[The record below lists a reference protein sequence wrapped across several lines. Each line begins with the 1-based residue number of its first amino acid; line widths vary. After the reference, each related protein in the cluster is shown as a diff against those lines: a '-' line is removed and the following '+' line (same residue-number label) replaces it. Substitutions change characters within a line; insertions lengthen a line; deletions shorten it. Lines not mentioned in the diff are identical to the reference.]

1 MKEIRF
7 KGYAHIEEHEVKAV
21 IGAIEEALFDLP
33 YLIDI
38 QFTSDG
44 EIEND

>member
-7 KGYAHIEEHEVKAV
+7 KGYAHIEEHEVEAV
-21 IGAIEEALFDLP
+21 KGAIGEVLFDLP

-38 QFTSDG
+38 EFTSEE
-44 EIEND
+44 EI